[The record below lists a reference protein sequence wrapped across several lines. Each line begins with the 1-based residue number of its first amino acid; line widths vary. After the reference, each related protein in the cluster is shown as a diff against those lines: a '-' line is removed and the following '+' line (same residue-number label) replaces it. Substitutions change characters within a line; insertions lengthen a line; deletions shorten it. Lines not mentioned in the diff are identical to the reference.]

1 MAYTGVPLSPLI
13 EIPEIIT
20 IHYFEYSSDFS
31 FAGEAHDFWE
41 FLCVDKGEV
50 EAEADGVRYPLT
62 RGDLLFHQPDE
73 FHRLTANHRVA
84 PNLVV
89 VSFRCD
95 SAAMDFFRKR
105 LLTIDDGERQLLGR
119 IIAEA
124 RNAFLEPLDNP
135 YQTHMKLKEDAPEG
149 ALQMIRLHL
158 ELLLLTLLRRCQKS
172 PASSAKRDTIR
183 RKKDDEAYHQVI
195 AYLNGHLCDSLT
207 LDQIAQDTLMGKSRL
222 QQLIHTRHDCG
233 VIDLFSHLKMDYA
246 RQLIRE
252 NRLNFTEV
260 AEALGYSSVHYF
272 SRLFKKQTGMSPSE
286 YSSSIKGIAENPCGR

>member
-1 MAYTGVPLSPLI
+1 MAFIGVPLEPLI
-13 EIPEIIT
+13 EVSEIIT

-31 FAGEAHDFWE
+31 FSGEAHDFWE

-62 RGDLLFHQPDE
+62 RGDILFHQPNE

-89 VSFRCD
+89 ISFRCD
-95 SAAMDFFRKR
+95 SAAMDSFKKR
-105 LLTIDDGERQLLGR
+105 LLTVDDQQRQLLAQ

-124 RNAFLEPLDNP
+124 RRTFLEPLDNP
-135 YQTHMKLKEDAPEG
+135 YQTRMEVRPDALDG

-158 ELLLLTLLRRCQKS
+158 ELLLLTLLRRCRKPYPLPS
-172 PASSAKRDTIR
+172 REATIR
-183 RKKDDEAYHQVI
+183 RKKDDEAYHRLI
-195 AYLNGHLCDSLT
+195 DYLNDHLSQALT
-207 LDQIAQDTLMGKSRL
+207 LDQIARDTLMSRSRL
-222 QQLIHTRHDCG
+222 QQLVHKRHDCG
-233 VIDLFSHLKMDYA
+233 VIDLFSRLKIDCA

-260 AEALGYSSVHYF
+260 SQALGYSSVHYF
-272 SRLFKKQTGMSPSE
+272 SRIFKKLTGMSPSE
-286 YSSSIKGIAENPCGR
+286 YSTSIKGMAENPYGR